1 MRLRP
6 RGNANA
12 GNDAATAA
20 AAEASRTALG
30 NISNREGNQDENDQ
44 EPKTKKTKPSGIVER
59 VRRGRSQAAKAKE
72 PEPEKKPA
80 ARRSSARRASA
91 IEAAAKI
98 AQDEKATNKKEAA
111 AAAKKEVA
119 AAAAKKKA
127 AAKQEA
133 AAKKAKSKKG
143 GVKRSSSDGNNS
155 KQGGRISKR
164 AKKSDTAAVK
174 DEPVTSRRTTRSRS
188 QSRAKKERREVVV
201 DIVSAG
207 ENRVVPQ
214 DFGLKRD
221 SFNGHNFT
229 YGIAHYDA
237 PERSDTLQC
246 KDYVTDMFQHIYQSE
261 TNHPTPYMDRQED
274 INEKM
279 RAILVDWL
287 VEVHM
292 KFRLVPE
299 TLYLC
304 VTIIDRY
311 CSIADVPRT
320 KLQLVG
326 VTALFLACKHE
337 EIYPPE
343 VRDCV
348 YITDRA
354 YDRQEILDM
363 EQTILTVLNWK
374 ISLPTAHPFL
384 DRFLSL
390 TKASP
395 MTRQAATYYL
405 ERTLQEHDLLEY
417 RPSMI
422 CVSAVILALNN
433 PDISVLEEGYER
445 GGLPGLPQILM
456 EYTDFDKYE
465 LWECLSLV
473 ATKICEPAVSA
484 SRRNLNAVKKK
495 YEHRKY
501 QSVSTALALP
511 SVEFVKENMSSDERK
526 YTWGR

>member
-1 MRLRP
+1 
-6 RGNANA
+6 
-12 GNDAATAA
+12 
-20 AAEASRTALG
+20 
-30 NISNREGNQDENDQ
+30 
-44 EPKTKKTKPSGIVER
+44 
-59 VRRGRSQAAKAKE
+59 
-72 PEPEKKPA
+72 
-80 ARRSSARRASA
+80 
-91 IEAAAKI
+91 
-98 AQDEKATNKKEAA
+98 
-111 AAAKKEVA
+111 
-119 AAAAKKKA
+119 
-127 AAKQEA
+127 
-133 AAKKAKSKKG
+133 
-143 GVKRSSSDGNNS
+143 VKRSSSDG
-155 KQGGRISKR
+155 KKTAKPAKR
-164 AKKSDTAAVK
+164 AKKEAADEQPVVK
-174 DEPVTSRRTTRSRS
+174 RRSTRSQPRVS
-188 QSRAKKERREVVV
+188 GKGANKTAGMRQVDTV

-207 ENRVVPQ
+207 ANRIVPQ
-214 DFGLKRD
+214 DFGLARE
-221 SFNGHNFT
+221 SFDGCNPCNFT
-229 YGIAHYDA
+229 SGIAHYDA
-237 PERSDTLQC
+237 PERSDTLRC
-246 KDYVTDMFQHIYQSE
+246 KDYVTDMFQNIYHAE

-311 CSIADVPRT
+311 CSLADVPRT

-363 EQTILTVLNWK
+363 EQTILTVLNWR

-395 MTRQAATYYL
+395 MTKQAATYYL
-405 ERTLQEHDLLEY
+405 ERTLQEHALLEY

-433 PDISVLEEGYER
+433 PDICVHEEGYER
-445 GGLPGLPQILM
+445 RLPGLPQILM
-456 EYTDFDKYE
+456 EYTDFDKQT
-465 LWECLSLV
+465 LWDCLSMV
-473 ATKICEPAVSA
+473 ATKISEPSVSA

-495 YEHRKY
+495 YEHRRY
-501 QSVSTALALP
+501 HSVSTELALP
-511 SVEFVKENMSSDERK
+511 SVEFVKQNMTPDER
-526 YTWGR
+526 RQIFA